1 MVVQEKPLIF
11 DALPFIMDFLTLFL
25 LAIGL
30 SFDSFAVSISSGVAK
45 TQMRFLAATKIA
57 FSLAFF
63 QALMPLL
70 GWLIGKQ
77 MIRYVENFDHWIAF
91 TLLALLGF
99 KMIFESFKHDGQK
112 AGFNPHDTLTLLG
125 MSLATSIDALIVG
138 ISFGFLRYNIWISL
152 LVIGIVTF
160 IISMLGILFG
170 KRTGEWLGKWA
181 EILGGLI
188 LIGIGAKIL
197 IQHLYFP

>member
-1 MVVQEKPLIF
+1 VVVLEKPLIF
-11 DALPFIMDFLTLFL
+11 DALPFFMDFLTLL
-25 LAIGL
+25 LIAIGL

-45 TQMRFLAATKIA
+45 TKIRFLAATRIA

-63 QALMPLL
+63 QALMPLI

-77 MIRYVENFDHWIAF
+77 IIKYVESTDHWIAF
-91 TLLALLGF
+91 TLLCLLGM
-99 KMIFESFKHDGQK
+99 KMIYESFKHSGNK
-112 AGFNPHDTLTLLG
+112 PSFNPLHTLTLVG

-188 LIGIGAKIL
+188 LIGIGTKIL
-197 IQHLYFP
+197 IQHLYFQ